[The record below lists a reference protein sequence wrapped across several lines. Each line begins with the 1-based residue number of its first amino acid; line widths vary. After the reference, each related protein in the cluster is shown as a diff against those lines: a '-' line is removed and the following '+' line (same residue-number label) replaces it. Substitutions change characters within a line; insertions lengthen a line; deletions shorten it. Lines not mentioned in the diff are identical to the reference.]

1 MNFRYL
7 TDEDTEINSY
17 VSSWKSYSY
26 ICVKS
31 NLKFMFGIGA
41 NFNDYPYIR
50 NTIINFHKNIKSK
63 TTTYY
68 ICKQIESLFTYVPNF
83 GRVYRYIYRPIIEV
97 TRSKYEAIDNSYM
110 EQKQEIIKEIE
121 ISMDRITDSCIH
133 STSSFY
139 RGYSITGTTYNANTQ
154 RYI

>member
-7 TDEDTEINSY
+7 TIEDTEINSY
-17 VSSWKSYSY
+17 VSSRKSYSY

-31 NLKFMFGIGA
+31 NLKFMFGIGTS
-41 NFNDYPYIR
+41 FNDYPYIQSTIIKFHR
-50 NTIINFHKNIKSK
+50 NTKLK

-68 ICKQIESLFTYVPNF
+68 ICKQIESLFTYVPTF
-83 GRVYRYIYRPIIEV
+83 GRVYRYIYKPIIEI
-97 TRSKYEAIDNSYM
+97 TRSKYEVIDNSYM
-110 EQKQEIIKEIE
+110 EQKQELIKEIE

-133 STSSFY
+133 STDSFY
-139 RGYSITGTTYNANTQ
+139 RGYSITGTTYNVNTH